1 MVGRIANMVWKE
13 AIQLS
18 RYRLL
23 LLFVLLFPVWNLT
36 SMADVIS
43 QGFMHIPTAVYDQ
56 DYSPASR
63 RLVATLRNSRRF
75 DIDYFVNSQAELEQ
89 LLERG
94 TVKAGLVIPHDF
106 GIKLG
111 WEDEGATAQVLLD
124 GTETTTALIAQAYL
138 EGAAYETMQRMLSEE
153 ASGQAIGV
161 ESLEQVE
168 ARTRVW
174 FNEGLRNENFHLPAE
189 MAGTIA
195 ILAILLP
202 AVAVVREREM
212 GTLEQLFVT
221 PMRPIELI
229 VGKSLLAVIVA
240 YLGFLGML
248 AMNILYYRIPMRGS
262 LALLMILTAYYIF
275 IEMGWGL
282 IISVVARTQGQA
294 FLGAF
299 FLVILNLILSGH
311 ILPVENMPQAVQIVS
326 HLVANKHYNVIMQSI
341 MLKGTTL
348 ADLWP
353 QVAMLA
359 VLGVA
364 LYTLAAASL
373 RKQLE

>member
-1 MVGRIANMVWKE
+1 MIGRIASMIWKE

-56 DYSPASR
+56 DHSPASR

-75 DIDYFVNSQAELEQ
+75 DTDHFVNSQAELEQ

-94 TVKAGLVIPHDF
+94 TVKVGLAIPPDF
-106 GIKLG
+106 GGKLG
-111 WEDEGATAQVLLD
+111 WEGEGATTQVLLD

-138 EGAAYETMQRMLSEE
+138 EGAAYETMRRMLSEE
-153 ASGQAIGV
+153 ASGQAIDI

-168 ARTRVW
+168 ARARVW
-174 FNEGLRNENFHLPAE
+174 FNEDLRNEVFHLPAE

-229 VGKSLLAVIVA
+229 VGKSLLVVIVA
-240 YLGFLGML
+240 YLAFLGML
-248 AMNILYYRIPMRGS
+248 AMNILYYRVPMRGS

-275 IEMGWGL
+275 VEMGWGL
-282 IISVVARTQGQA
+282 LISVVARTQGQA

-299 FLVILNLILSGH
+299 FLVVLNLILSGH
-311 ILPVENMPQAVQIVS
+311 LLPVENMPQAVQMVS

-341 MLKGTTL
+341 TLKGATL
-348 ADLWP
+348 TDLWP
-353 QVAMLA
+353 HIAMLA
-359 VLGVA
+359 LLGVA

>member
-1 MVGRIANMVWKE
+1 
-13 AIQLS
+13 
-18 RYRLL
+18 
-23 LLFVLLFPVWNLT
+23 
-36 SMADVIS
+36 
-43 QGFMHIPTAVYDQ
+43 
-56 DYSPASR
+56 
-63 RLVATLRNSRRF
+63 
-75 DIDYFVNSQAELEQ
+75 
-89 LLERG
+89 
-94 TVKAGLVIPHDF
+94 
-106 GIKLG
+106 
-111 WEDEGATAQVLLD
+111 
-124 GTETTTALIAQAYL
+124 
-138 EGAAYETMQRMLSEE
+138 
-153 ASGQAIGV
+153 
-161 ESLEQVE
+161 
-168 ARTRVW
+168 
-174 FNEGLRNENFHLPAE
+174 
-189 MAGTIA
+189 
-195 ILAILLP
+195 
-202 AVAVVREREM
+202 
-212 GTLEQLFVT
+212 LEQLFVT